1 MNNIAVI
8 DASVYLRWILKE
20 KEDTPAIN
28 RLVEDLSSGNIT
40 AIAPT
45 LWLYEMLNGLKM
57 AVVRKRIAKIIA
69 KRKIPDILET
79 APDLFEFL
87 PLVENAFLIATKYQ
101 LSVYD
106 ASYIALAQDKECI
119 FFTGDI
125 NLYEKVKKKLK
136 FVLPISEYETLTTF
150 TT

>member
-20 KEDTPAIN
+20 KEDISAIN
-28 RLVEDLSSGNIT
+28 RLVKDLSSGNIT

-45 LWLYEMLNGLKM
+45 LWLYEILNGLKM
-57 AVVRKRIAKIIA
+57 AVVRKRIGKIIA

-79 APDLFEFL
+79 APDLFEFA
-87 PLVENAFLIATKYQ
+87 PLAENTFLIATKYQ

-106 ASYIALAQDKECI
+106 ASYIALAQNRGCI
-119 FFTGDI
+119 FLTGDQ

-136 FVLPISEYETLTTF
+136 FILPISEYETLTT
-150 TT
+150 